1 MFLLSFLSFD
11 WFSLFSSTSN
21 KTTKQISYIKIFL
34 IMCMTCIHI
43 SLLSSQ
49 CFSVLNSN
57 DSHKRFLS
65 KGFYILFPPLS
76 LIRSLLFWIFLF
88 DMWLFDGMCLWCIW
102 KDQWTALF
110 WLMVQVFLFSLF
122 FVRSYF
128 NITKTLIIKI
138 SMLCF
143 LIVRYFWWI
152 R

>member
-1 MFLLSFLSFD
+1 
-11 WFSLFSSTSN
+11 
-21 KTTKQISYIKIFL
+21 
-34 IMCMTCIHI
+34 MCMTCIHI

-76 LIRSLLFWIFLF
+76 LSFALYCFEYFCLICDCLMVCVSDVYERINERLCS
-88 DMWLFDGMCLWCIW
+88 GLWC
-102 KDQWTALF
+102 KYF
-110 WLMVQVFLFSLF
+110 SFLSF

-143 LIVRYFWWI
+143 LIVRYF
-152 R
+152 